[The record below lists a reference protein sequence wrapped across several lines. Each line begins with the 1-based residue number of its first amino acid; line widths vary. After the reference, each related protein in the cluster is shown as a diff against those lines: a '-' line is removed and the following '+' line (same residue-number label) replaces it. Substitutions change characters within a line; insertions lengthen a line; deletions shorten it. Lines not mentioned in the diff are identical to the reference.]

1 MLTVTLG
8 FFAAGLVLPTAAANA
23 SCVGP
28 ELSVSPTSAAVG
40 EPVEVRGRGFGTACN
55 DTTENGETADR
66 PLGDPDPH
74 VQLRIA
80 QHGLTIPLARLG
92 ANDDYEF
99 AVRVTVPGGMQPG
112 PATIESPTSRG
123 VAIVVDPRAGPPTE
137 EPPPTVLAGTTY
149 GVERGGSDDRSPWA
163 VVSVV
168 VIAIAAIGLA
178 VIGLRR
184 RRGPGGPS

>member
-1 MLTVTLG
+1 MLAVALG
-8 FFAAGLVLPTAAANA
+8 VLGVGMLIPTAAAHA

-28 ELSVSPTSAAVG
+28 ELSVSPTAAAVG
-40 EPVEVRGRGFGTACN
+40 ESVEVRGRGFGTACN
-55 DTTENGETADR
+55 DTSENGETPGR

-74 VQLRIA
+74 IQLRIA

-123 VAIVVDPRAGPPTE
+123 VAIVVSPRVGPPTD

-149 GVERGGSDDRSPWA
+149 GIERGGSDDRTPW
-163 VVSVV
+163 VVATVIV
-168 VIAIAAIGLA
+168 IVIAGIGITVVA
-178 VIGLRR
+178 VRR
-184 RRGPGGPS
+184 RRAPAP